1 MFDVLLLFISWGCH
15 ARLSVVLK
23 VRLWNAVFIIS
34 SMCSGISSSCILTTH
49 ILSTVSSVFQGLI
62 TSRENIVFYEY
73 FYTCTPLFCVGNL
86 PTTWIIQ
93 WTTIILLSDIIFG
106 LKRWLIQPNGV
117 SAIQYSMVSV
127 HESITEQQWY
137 KHLFSKNRL
146 GEVYKSMPSL
156 HADITNRCIAF
167 TRNK

>member
-1 MFDVLLLFISWGCH
+1 MFLLFISWGCH
-15 ARLSVVLK
+15 AWLSVVLK

-34 SMCSGISSSCILTTH
+34 SMCSGINSACILTTH

-73 FYTCTPLFCVGNL
+73 FYTCTPLFFVGNL
-86 PTTWIIQ
+86 PTTCIIQ
-93 WTTIILLSDIIFG
+93 WTPIILLSDIIFG
-106 LKRWLIQPNGV
+106 LKRGLIQPNGV
-117 SAIQYSMVSV
+117 SAIMVSV

-137 KHLFSKNRL
+137 KQLFSKNRL